1 VLRSTMLKRH
11 APSRQTDHSRTV
23 PLQFDPNVLTS
34 SNTRLLKPT
43 LPVFEVGGAH
53 AAEPRP
59 NLNPDGQGMRKTS
72 LMPKGDSTKMINH
85 SRGVLQSARASSVK
99 GKLLQRISGATVTSG
114 VSPSPTTSGTSESN
128 LIMSKETTSGVC
140 RQWCDEQT
148 SATSSAT
155 TTISD
160 VSPSFGGETLTKTA
174 ASSESGKKR
183 MRIPGPVRRVKRHQK
198 SPGMDVPTISPVGG
212 SKIMGEDGT
221 VPPGE
226 RTSSD
231 TEKTNRSGEI
241 SVESAVTSCA
251 IKKQRDDVCDVSM
264 SSSPAASGLAEAL
277 EGKTGGASGDTGPES
292 PKIALSRKEE
302 SKPALIART
311 IETASPQTAVSASS
325 SAIADRRKTRNKT
338 VGNAL
343 PPVAAES
350 RVKKTG
356 QASNQS
362 KKLPKEIQSSRGSG
376 VPARTEKVAHER
388 QSEKLEEEIA
398 KDLPACPFPGRPNVS
413 WVCRACD
420 GARHH
425 LTSRAAMDPLKRTHG
440 FKVNLHYCFLWC
452 WCHDLIGLKSTYYYR
467 KYCKML

>member
-1 VLRSTMLKRH
+1 MQLLFEYLRYLGISVVICIQSSSHSFATSVRRVLRSTMLKRH
-11 APSRQTDHSRTV
+11 APSRQTDQSRMV
-23 PLQFDPNVLTS
+23 PLQFDRNVLTS

-43 LPVFEVGGAH
+43 SPVFEGGRAH

-72 LMPKGDSTKMINH
+72 LMPKGYSTKMINH
-85 SRGVLQSARASSVK
+85 GRGVLQSSRASSVK
-99 GKLLQRISGATVTSG
+99 GKLLQRISGATVTRG
-114 VSPSPTTSGTSESN
+114 VSPSPTA
-128 LIMSKETTSGVC
+128 
-140 RQWCDEQT
+140 
-148 SATSSAT
+148 ATSSAT

-160 VSPSFGGETLTKTA
+160 VSPSFGGEKLTKTA

-198 SPGMDVPTISPVGG
+198 SPDVDVPTISPVGG
-212 SKIMGEDGT
+212 SKITGEDGT

-226 RTSSD
+226 RTTSD

-241 SVESAVTSCA
+241 YVECAVTSCV
-251 IKKQRDDVCDVSM
+251 IEKQRDDVCDVSM

-302 SKPALIART
+302 SKPAVIAKT

-325 SAIADRRKTRNKT
+325 FAIADRRKTRNKT

-362 KKLPKEIQSSRGSG
+362 KKLPKEIQSSRSSG

-452 WCHDLIGLKSTYYYR
+452 WCHDLIGLKST
-467 KYCKML
+467 